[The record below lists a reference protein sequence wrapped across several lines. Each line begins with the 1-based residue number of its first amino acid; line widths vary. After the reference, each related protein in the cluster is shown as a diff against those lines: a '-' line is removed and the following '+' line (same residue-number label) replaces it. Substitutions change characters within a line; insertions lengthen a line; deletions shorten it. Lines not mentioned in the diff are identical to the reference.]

1 MGESLSK
8 RNTKAF
14 SALNSSGRTVV
25 AGNIAQYYIA
35 LSDAV
40 RPIF

>member
-14 SALNSSGRTVV
+14 SVLNGSGRTVV
-25 AGNIAQYYIA
+25 AGNIA
-35 LSDAV
+35 
-40 RPIF
+40 